1 MALFGAMI
9 RCALCI
15 IFLLRSRG
23 MILALPLV
31 LGLDLDLDLGLMPW
45 TKRIAGGGRLINTG
59 KRLSMAPAWYR

>member
-1 MALFGAMI
+1 MALFGAMT

-15 IFLLRSRG
+15 IFSLRSRG
-23 MILALPLV
+23 MILAIPLV
-31 LGLDLDLDLGLMPW
+31 LGLDLGLGLVPS